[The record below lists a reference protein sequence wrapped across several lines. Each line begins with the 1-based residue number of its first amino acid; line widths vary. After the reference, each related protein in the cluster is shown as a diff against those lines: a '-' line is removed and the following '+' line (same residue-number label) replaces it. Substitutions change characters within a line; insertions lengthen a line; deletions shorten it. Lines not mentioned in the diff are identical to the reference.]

1 MTFYLS
7 YVFVYIFI
15 VDLVRR
21 REKVKRDLM
30 RVAGTCTASELAY
43 TDIKS
48 VTVSDSSSR
57 PTTTPAL
64 SQSKSPRTVAASS
77 SSTPRT
83 PSTASHQR
91 VLPLSATKKPTPA
104 DEASIT
110 RLSTRSH
117 SNLRTPAKASP
128 TLSPFTLSAP
138 ATSRPQPNLP
148 TPTSSS
154 TTTAS
159 NEKEVIQRIH
169 DQLLL
174 TGVALYGVGQWR
186 DVTLRYTQAFGKI
199 NIGSLALRFL
209 HLCRRRKEKTYIP
222 LISADSPYLTRLSAE
237 ERAVVTSFDEDKVS
251 YCKLLY
257 NIVFTTQL
265 LIPSCVYTTNYNIYI
280 YMYALL
286 L

>member
-1 MTFYLS
+1 MLFI
-7 YVFVYIFI
+7 YVFVHIFI

-43 TDIKS
+43 TDITP
-48 VTVSDSSSR
+48 VTVSELISR
-57 PTTTPAL
+57 PTTTPL
-64 SQSKSPRTVAASS
+64 LPQSKSPRTVAASS
-77 SSTPRT
+77 SST

-104 DEASIT
+104 EEASIT

-128 TLSPFTLSAP
+128 TLSPFTPSALLTP
-138 ATSRPQPNLP
+138 AASLPQPTLP
-148 TPTSSS
+148 TPSSAA
-154 TTTAS
+154 TAS
-159 NEKEVIQRIH
+159 AEKEAIQRVH

-222 LISADSPYLTRLSAE
+222 HISADSPYLARLSAE

-251 YCKLLY
+251 YCMLLY
-257 NIVFTTQL
+257 TLPTLDSFGYILLTITSIYTL
-265 LIPSCVYTTNYNIYI
+265 LI
-280 YMYALL
+280 LL
-286 L
+286 

>member
-1 MTFYLS
+1 M
-7 YVFVYIFI
+7 
-15 VDLVRR
+15 
-21 REKVKRDLM
+21 KRDLM

-43 TDIKS
+43 TDITP
-48 VTVSDSSSR
+48 VTMSESSSR
-57 PTTTPAL
+57 PATTPAL
-64 SQSKSPRTVAASS
+64 PQSKSPRTVAASS

-83 PSTASHQR
+83 PSTNSHQR
-91 VLPLSATKKPTPA
+91 ILPLSSTKKPTPA

-128 TLSPFTLSAP
+128 TLSPFTPSALLTP
-138 ATSRPQPNLP
+138 ATSLPQPTLP
-148 TPTSSS
+148 TPTTSAA
-154 TTTAS
+154 TAS

-222 LISADSPYLTRLSAE
+222 HISADSPYLVHLSSE

-251 YCKLLY
+251 CCMLCIHY
-257 NIVFTTQL
+257 
-265 LIPSCVYTTNYNIYI
+265 PSLTLSFGYTANYYV
-280 YMYALL
+280 
-286 L
+286 

>member
-1 MTFYLS
+1 MIFII
-7 YVFVYIFI
+7 YVYVCLCII

-30 RVAGTCTASELAY
+30 RVAGTCSASELAY
-43 TDIKS
+43 TDITS
-48 VTVSDSSSR
+48 VTVSESISR
-57 PTTTPAL
+57 PATTPAL

-77 SSTPRT
+77 SSTPRS
-83 PSTASHQR
+83 PSLTSHQR
-91 VLPLSATKKPTPA
+91 ILPLSSTKKATPA
-104 DEASIT
+104 DEASST

-117 SNLRTPAKASP
+117 SSLRTPAKASP
-128 TLSPFTLSAP
+128 TLSPFTPSALLTP
-138 ATSRPQPNLP
+138 AASRPQPTLP
-148 TPTSSS
+148 TPTFSASAV
-154 TTTAS
+154 TAS
-159 NEKEVIQRIH
+159 AEKEVIQRIH

-222 LISADSPYLTRLSAE
+222 HISADSPYLTRLSSE

-251 YCKLLY
+251 CCIILYSLPILDTVMCIYCELLH
-257 NIVFTTQL
+257 I
-265 LIPSCVYTTNYNIYI
+265 
-280 YMYALL
+280 
-286 L
+286 